1 MRHISYLSFYD
12 SPIGLIRINTSEYDI
27 LSITLVDEEDE
38 GVENHLSIRVKN
50 ELDSYFKGE
59 LKSFSFYNYLVSG
72 LQARVLEIVSHIPY
86 GEVITYKEVAGM
98 LGNEDVVS
106 PVIKELLENPFPIL
120 LPCHR
125 VIVDENDI
133 GDYVFG
139 TMKKEFLL
147 EFERNN
153 KESSM

>member
-27 LSITLVDEEDE
+27 LSITLVDEEDV
-38 GVENHLSIRVKN
+38 GVENRLSIRVKN

-72 LQARVLEIVSHIPY
+72 LQARVLEIVSHVPY
-86 GEVITYKEVAGM
+86 GEVITYKEVASK
-98 LGNEDVVS
+98 LGNEEVIS
-106 PVIKELLENPFPIL
+106 PVIKELLDNPFPIL
-120 LPCHR
+120 IPCHR
-125 VIVDENDI
+125 VIIDENDI

-139 TMKKEFLL
+139 AMKKEFLL
-147 EFERNN
+147 EFEQNN